1 MRDQAASVLEWDR
14 VLDLLA
20 KQAHSSMG
28 VERCRNL
35 ILETELEAA
44 ERRQQE
50 TTEMVR
56 LDESG
61 FPFPAP
67 AFQDLRDAFKR
78 AIKGAVLE
86 GHELRDCSR
95 MLGIVAEVRRYLVQH
110 REAAPALAER
120 GAELDEH
127 PWVKSAIDR
136 CIDEEGSLLYSA
148 TPELRRLHQ
157 QAQDLKQ
164 RMRHR
169 IDRILASTQ
178 YADLLQEQ
186 FFAIRE
192 NRYVI
197 PIKAGMQH
205 KVRGIVHDVSASGA
219 TVFVEPR
226 ELVDMNNAIKVA
238 DLEISREARRILQ
251 DLSRMVAEHT
261 HGLDQNLYINLHILA
276 ELDCIAAK
284 ARFSHLIQ
292 GRPVTLNPSG
302 RVVLRQ
308 ARHPLLVL
316 AREHVVANDIALDES
331 VRALVISGPNTGGKT
346 VTLKILGLTAFMVR
360 SGILP
365 PCGDDSEMALFT
377 DVYADIGD
385 TQDLTKDLSSFS
397 AHLTKIIALLEQTAN
412 VQHPTQV
419 LVLLDEIVTATDPA
433 EGAALAEAVLLRL
446 ARLGLK
452 VVVTTHYNA
461 LKVLAQS
468 TPGFMN
474 ASMEFDVSTLSPTYR
489 LIMGIPGGSSAIDIA
504 GRLGMDEEILEEAL
518 KRVKREDLALDQV
531 LADLHDKQH
540 RLEVELERAHAD
552 RVELERAAEEA
563 RDVAN
568 RLQQSER
575 EERKRTRKK
584 LTEELLRARAQI
596 QEVLESVKR
605 EQTVAKAKEAK
616 TRLANVEREATIQQ
630 RAEGDTV
637 PLDRLTVGD
646 PVEITTLGTQGIL
659 LEAPQGKKRVRLR
672 VRDTEMSVAT
682 SLLVGRSP
690 EAAEGERPADQLKA
704 PSPVTRPSSTAG
716 SLGAGAS
723 RVLDLRG
730 QTADE
735 ALEHT
740 VAMLDEAILAGAPSL
755 RIIHGHG
762 TGKLKTTIRDY
773 LKSSSYVKA
782 FRPGERAEG
791 GDGVTIAE
799 L

>member
-1 MRDQAASVLEWDR
+1 MRVQAANVLEWDR
-14 VLDLLA
+14 VLAILA

-28 VERCRNL
+28 AERCRDL

-44 ERRQQE
+44 DRRQQE

-56 LDESG
+56 LDETG
-61 FPFPAP
+61 YPFPAP
-67 AFQDLRDAFKR
+67 AFQDLREAFKR
-78 AIKGAVLE
+78 VTKGAVLE

-95 MLGIVAEVRRYLVQH
+95 MLGVAAEVRRYLVQH
-110 REAAPALAER
+110 HEAAPALAER
-120 GAELDEH
+120 GADLDEH

-169 IDRILASTQ
+169 LDRILASSQ

-186 FFAIRE
+186 FFALRE

-226 ELVDMNNAIKVA
+226 ELVDLNNAIKVA

-251 DLSRMVAEHT
+251 DLSRMVAEHA
-261 HGLDQNLYINLHILA
+261 HGLDQNLHTLA

-316 AREHVVANDIALDES
+316 AREHVVANDISLDES

-346 VTLKILGLTAFMVR
+346 VTLKIMGLTAFMVR

-397 AHLTKIIALLEQTAN
+397 AHLTKIIALLEQTAD
-412 VQHPTQV
+412 VQSPSQV

-446 ARLGLK
+446 SRLGLK

-518 KRVKREDLALDQV
+518 KRVKREDLVLDQV

-540 RLEVELERAHAD
+540 RLEAELERAHAD
-552 RVELERAAEEA
+552 RVKLERAAEEA

-605 EQTVAKAKEAK
+605 EQTAAKAREAK
-616 TRLANVEREATIQQ
+616 ARLADVEREATIQQ
-630 RAEGDTV
+630 RADADTV

-646 PVEITTLGTQGIL
+646 PVEITSLGTQGIL

-682 SLLVGRSP
+682 SLLVGRVP
-690 EAAEGERPADQLKA
+690 EAAEGERPAGQPKA
-704 PSPVTRPSSTAG
+704 SSSVTHISSTSG
-716 SLGAGAS
+716 SFGSGAS

-740 VAMLDEAILAGAPSL
+740 VAMLDEAVLAGAPCL